1 MALAERIGERSLA
14 CDPRDTDRYGRAL
27 AVSGIEGGDPN
38 AWTARGGHAVAYR
51 RRGEDDVNARL
62 MAKALRTGIW
72 AGPFREPSEWR
83 RSNVPGART
92 GGQRS

>member
-14 CDPRDTDRYGRAL
+14 FDPRDTDRYGRVL

-38 AWTARGGHAVAYR
+38 AWVAREGHAVAFR
-51 RRGEDDVNARL
+51 RYGEDDVNARL
-62 MAKALRTGIW
+62 TAKALRTGIW
-72 AGPFREPSEWR
+72 AGPFREPTER
-83 RSNVPGART
+83 RRPNVPGART